1 MVMKTYKL
9 SNGMEIP
16 AIGFGCYDPD
26 GEDSRAMFRTAM
38 EVGYRYFDTASFYE
52 TERALGAAIK
62 DSQIPRNELQIATK
76 VWLDELGYES
86 TKEALKRSLDRLQ
99 LDYVDMYIIHWPRP
113 YDKSIDWKQLD
124 IDTWRAMEEMHDE
137 GLIKGLGLSNF
148 FPHHLDNILA
158 NCKIKPVV
166 DQVELHPGYSQ
177 NVVVDHCKKNAV
189 LPQAWSPLGR
199 RSTLED
205 PRLKEVAAK
214 YGVTVAQLSI
224 QFLLQ
229 MDVAMLLKSATKSR
243 MEANLNPIEFTI
255 SDEDM
260 IMLTCMQQ
268 DLGCGEHPDFNMPQK
283 SSNRNQ

>member
-1 MVMKTYKL
+1 MAMKTYKL

-166 DQVELHPGYSQ
+166 DQVELHPGYSHRCRTGHGGIYCNRGPEKGHQ
-177 NVVVDHCKKNAV
+177 ICTGHCGK
-189 LPQAWSPLGR
+189 R
-199 RSTLED
+199 
-205 PRLKEVAAK
+205 
-214 YGVTVAQLSI
+214 
-224 QFLLQ
+224 
-229 MDVAMLLKSATKSR
+229 
-243 MEANLNPIEFTI
+243 
-255 SDEDM
+255 
-260 IMLTCMQQ
+260 
-268 DLGCGEHPDFNMPQK
+268 
-283 SSNRNQ
+283 

>member
-1 MVMKTYKL
+1 MAMKMYKL

-38 EVGYRYFDTASFYE
+38 EVGYRYYDTASFYE

-62 DSQIPRNELQIATK
+62 DSQIPRKELQIATK

-124 IDTWRAMEEMHDE
+124 IDTWRAMEEMHYE

-158 NCKIKPVV
+158 N
-166 DQVELHPGYSQ
+166 
-177 NVVVDHCKKNAV
+177 
-189 LPQAWSPLGR
+189 
-199 RSTLED
+199 
-205 PRLKEVAAK
+205 
-214 YGVTVAQLSI
+214 
-224 QFLLQ
+224 
-229 MDVAMLLKSATKSR
+229 
-243 MEANLNPIEFTI
+243 
-255 SDEDM
+255 
-260 IMLTCMQQ
+260 
-268 DLGCGEHPDFNMPQK
+268 
-283 SSNRNQ
+283 

>member
-1 MVMKTYKL
+1 MAMKMYKL

-124 IDTWRAMEEMHDE
+124 M
-137 GLIKGLGLSNF
+137 
-148 FPHHLDNILA
+148 
-158 NCKIKPVV
+158 
-166 DQVELHPGYSQ
+166 
-177 NVVVDHCKKNAV
+177 
-189 LPQAWSPLGR
+189 
-199 RSTLED
+199 
-205 PRLKEVAAK
+205 
-214 YGVTVAQLSI
+214 AQ
-224 QFLLQ
+224 
-229 MDVAMLLKSATKSR
+229 
-243 MEANLNPIEFTI
+243 
-255 SDEDM
+255 
-260 IMLTCMQQ
+260 
-268 DLGCGEHPDFNMPQK
+268 
-283 SSNRNQ
+283 SSLMC